1 MSRFR
6 FLLRRPVWPVWLVL
20 VAILVG
26 ALSPR
31 SAQAATYVID
41 NDNTEVR
48 FTWDHLGMS
57 RQSARFTQVSG
68 TVEFDPAEPEAGRV
82 EVTIKAASVLSGI
95 DPLDKA
101 LRSAD
106 YFSVAR
112 HPQITFVSTGV
123 RAATD
128 RTGEVT
134 GDLTIMGI
142 TRPVTLQV
150 TWNFT
155 GEYPLAKISPNFKDR
170 MASGFSATARVKRSE
185 WGLDRSVPLM
195 SDEITISIEV
205 EMFQQ

>member
-1 MSRFR
+1 MYPI
-6 FLLRRPVWPVWLVL
+6 LATIVL
-20 VAILVG
+20 FAGL
-26 ALSPR
+26 ANP
-31 SAQAATYVID
+31 AMAATYVID
-41 NDNTEVR
+41 SDNTEVR

-57 RQSARFTQVSG
+57 RQSGRFTKVSG
-68 TVEFDPAEPEAGRV
+68 TVEFDQSAPEESRV
-82 EVTIKAASVLSGI
+82 EVTIKAGSLLSGI
-95 DPLDKA
+95 EPLDKA

-106 YFSVAR
+106 YFNVGKF
-112 HPQITFVSTGV
+112 PQITFVSTGV
-123 RAATD
+123 RAITD

-150 TWNFT
+150 TWNYT

-170 MASGFSATARVKRSE
+170 IASGFSATARVKRSE

-195 SDEITISIEV
+195 SDEVSISIEV